1 MAFMSRRTA
10 LLLGAAIIAL
20 GAIAFFLLS
29 GGEPSPEPSPSPS
42 PTATAAP
49 SPTVA
54 FNQELLN
61 SRLTVLLVGLDLNA
75 ERRAPGVVGNTDA
88 LMLASVSADQS
99 QVVLVSLPRD
109 TVDIPLADGTAWSP
123 KINGLLAA
131 RGIDE
136 LVGAME
142 TLYGVPI
149 DGYVTIDMDDFV
161 ALVGAAI
168 CGGTAGRSC
177 GGGLTVN
184 PPEPLFDPD
193 IGLDLQPGEQ
203 DLDNL
208 TVLSYVRTRIDQD
221 YGRMGRQQEV
231 ILDLVARLVY
241 ANTNMDLRAFLDGLD
256 SVETD
261 LPLDEMR
268 TLVEIARRA
277 QDATVE
283 RVLVQPP
290 TMIVQ
295 EGDLGDGRGYVLVPD
310 IEAIRAAVAAFI
322 PPEE

>member
-1 MAFMSRRTA
+1 VSRTNA
-10 LLLGAAIIAL
+10 LLLAGAIVVL
-20 GAIAFFLLS
+20 GVIAFFLLS
-29 GGEPSPEPSPSPS
+29 GGEPAPEASPS
-42 PTATAAP
+42 PTAARTVQP

-54 FNQELLN
+54 FNQELLHQQ
-61 SRLTVLLVGLDLNA
+61 LTVLLVGLDLNE

-109 TVDIPLADGTAWSP
+109 TVDVPLADGTFWSS
-123 KINGLLAA
+123 KINGLFAE

-136 LVGAME
+136 LVGAMA

-149 DGYVTIDMDDFV
+149 DGYVMIDMDDFA
-161 ALVGAAI
+161 ALVDAVDGV
-168 CGGTAGRSC
+168 
-177 GGGLTVN
+177 TVN
-184 PPEPLFDPD
+184 PPDPLSDPP

-203 DLDNL
+203 ELDAP
-208 TVLSYVRTRIDQD
+208 TALSYVRTRIDQD

-231 ILDLVARLVY
+231 ITNLVARLVDPE
-241 ANTNMDLRAFLDGLD
+241 TDVDLSEFLSGLD
-256 SVETD
+256 SLETD
-261 LPLDEMR
+261 LPLDDLR

-277 QDATVE
+277 HDASVQ

-290 TMIVQ
+290 DMIVQ

-310 IEAIRAAVAAFI
+310 VQAIRDAVTALI

>member
-1 MAFMSRRTA
+1 MSRRNA
-10 LLLGAAIIAL
+10 LLLGAAIIVL

-29 GGEPSPEPSPSPS
+29 GGEPEPEPSPSPS
-42 PTATAAP
+42 PTATVEP

-54 FNQELLN
+54 LNQELLN

-75 ERRAPGVVGNTDA
+75 ERRAPGIVGNTDA

-109 TVDIPLADGTAWSP
+109 TVDVPLADGTAWSA
-123 KINGLLAA
+123 KITGLFAE

-149 DGYVTIDMDDFV
+149 DGYVTIDMDDFA
-161 ALVGAAI
+161 ALVDAVDVV
-168 CGGTAGRSC
+168 
-177 GGGLTVN
+177 TVS
-184 PPEPLFDPD
+184 PPAPLSDPP

-203 DLDNL
+203 ELDGP

-231 ILDLVARLVY
+231 ITDLVARLVDPE
-241 ANTNMDLRAFLDGLD
+241 TDVDLSELLEGLD
-256 SVETD
+256 SLETD
-261 LPLDEMR
+261 LPLADLP

-277 QDATVE
+277 QDASVE

-290 TMIVQ
+290 DMIVQ

-310 IEAIRAAVAAFI
+310 IQAIRDAVIALI

>member
-1 MAFMSRRTA
+1 MSRRSTA
-10 LLLGAAIIAL
+10 LLVGAVIVVL
-20 GAIAFFLLS
+20 GAIAFFVLS
-29 GGEPSPEPSPSPS
+29 RGEPAPEPSPSPS
-42 PTATAAP
+42 PTATAEP

-54 FNQELLN
+54 LNQELLN

-75 ERRAPGVVGNTDA
+75 ERRAPGIVGNTDA

-123 KINGLLAA
+123 KINSLFAA

-136 LVGAME
+136 LVGAMA

-149 DGYVTIDMDDFV
+149 DGYVTIDMDDF
-161 ALVGAAI
+161 ASLVGAVD
-168 CGGTAGRSC
+168 GV
-177 GGGLTVN
+177 TVN
-184 PPEPLFDPD
+184 PATPLSDPD

-203 DLDNL
+203 ELQAS
-208 TVLSYVRTRIDQD
+208 TVLSYVRTRVDQD

-231 ILDLVARLVY
+231 ILDLVARLVDRE
-241 ANTNMDLRAFLDGLD
+241 TDLDLGQLLDGLD
-256 SVETD
+256 SLETD
-261 LPLDEMR
+261 LPLADLP

-277 QDATVE
+277 QDASVE

-295 EGDLGDGRGYVLVPD
+295 EGVIDERGYVLVPD
-310 IEAIRAAVAAFI
+310 IAAIRAAVTAFI

>member
-1 MAFMSRRTA
+1 MSRRNA
-10 LLLGAAIIAL
+10 LLLGAVIVVL
-20 GAIAFFLLS
+20 GVIAFVLLS
-29 GGEPSPEPSPSPS
+29 GGEPAPEPSPSPS
-42 PTATAAP
+42 PTATVEP
-49 SPTVA
+49 SPTVG
-54 FNQELLN
+54 FNEDLLN
-61 SRLTVLLVGLDLNA
+61 QRLTVLLVGLDLNA
-75 ERRAPGVVGNTDA
+75 ERSAPGVVGNTDA

-123 KINGLLAA
+123 KINSLFAE

-149 DGYVTIDMDDFV
+149 DGHVVIDMDDFTF
-161 ALVGAAI
+161 LVTGVD
-168 CGGTAGRSC
+168 GV
-177 GGGLTVN
+177 TVN
-184 PPEPLFDPD
+184 PPAPLFDPD
-193 IGLDLQPGEQ
+193 IGLDLQAGEQ
-203 DLDNL
+203 DLDAP

-231 ILDLVARLVY
+231 ITDLVARLV
-241 ANTNMDLRAFLDGLD
+241 ASFPHFAIERGPPFDLGEVLDGLD
-256 SVETD
+256 SLETD
-261 LPLDEMR
+261 LPLSDLP

-295 EGDLGDGRGYVLVPD
+295 EGVIDERGYVLVPD
-310 IEAIRAAVAAFI
+310 IDAIRAAVTALI